1 MSVLIAAVC
10 GAVGGFVREILGNKG
25 FFAFPRFTEKNL
37 ALGGLVSV
45 ICGAVS
51 AVIGLPAY
59 NVGSEFWYINAI
71 IWGLGWSD
79 ILANVATLIMGKV
92 KK

>member
-1 MSVLIAAVC
+1 MISLIAAIMGC
-10 GAVGGFVREILGNKG
+10 LGGFVREILGAKG
-25 FFAFPRFTEKNL
+25 IFAFPRFTEKNL

-51 AVIGLPAY
+51 ALIGLPTY
-59 NVGSEFWYINAI
+59 NLESQFWYVNAI

-79 ILANVATLIMGKV
+79 VLANAVSLLKEKIG
-92 KK
+92 